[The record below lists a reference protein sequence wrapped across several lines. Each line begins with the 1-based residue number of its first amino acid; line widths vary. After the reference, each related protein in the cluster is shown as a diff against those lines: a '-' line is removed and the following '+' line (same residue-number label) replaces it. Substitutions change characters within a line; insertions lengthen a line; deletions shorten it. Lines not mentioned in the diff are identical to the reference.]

1 MKKSTIIWIV
11 IIVVVVGVLVWMGSK
26 STNQPPVTGPI
37 KIGIVTMQTGNLA
50 FLGENVVNSAKLAA
64 EKLGR
69 TNDVKFIIEDVG
81 NLGGQGE
88 AAVTAVQ
95 KLISVDRVQFI
106 IDGMTSNGTLAAAP
120 IVNAAKVVMVT
131 PLTGGQNVDESGEY
145 VFRNGPS
152 DILGGVIP
160 AKDMT
165 GKFGFKKVA
174 LVTDNA
180 EYTLDIVKHF
190 KSTFTGIII
199 SDQVVQPDGKDY
211 RTDLAK
217 VKAANPEAIF
227 LNTATGVSA
236 RYIIKQAREL
246 GINVPIFANFIAY
259 GPDLISV
266 AGQAAEGVYIYDPEF
281 DQTSSEVSSF
291 LAEYKKEFG
300 FDPPIA
306 FHTTGTYDDVK
317 MGLEAIDAVGYDGQK
332 IHDYLL
338 KNIQNW
344 QGYNGSVSFD
354 RQGNSGTGFILKQI
368 KDGKLVE
375 VK

>member
-1 MKKSTIIWIV
+1 MKKIIIGIVVV
-11 IIVVVVGVLVWMGSK
+11 IIVIGALVWAGSK
-26 STNQPPVTGPI
+26 KNDEPKTNGQI
-37 KIGIVTMQTGNLA
+37 KIGIITMQTGNLA
-50 FLGENVVNSAKLAA
+50 FLGENVVNSARLAV

-69 TNDVKFIIEDVG
+69 AQDVEFIIEDVG
-81 NLGGQGE
+81 DLDGQGR
-88 AAVTAVQ
+88 AAVTAAQ
-95 KLISVDRVQFI
+95 KLINVDKVQFI
-106 IDGMTSNGTLAAAP
+106 IDGMSSNGTMAVAP
-120 IVNAAKVVMVT
+120 IVNEAKVVMVT

-160 AKDMT
+160 AEDMSD
-165 GKFGFKKVA
+165 KFGFKKVA
-174 LVTDNA
+174 LITDNA

-190 KSTFTGIII
+190 KKAFTGMIV
-199 SDQVVQPDGKDY
+199 SDQVVQPDGQDY

-217 VKAANPEAIF
+217 IKAANPEAVF

-259 GPDLISV
+259 GPDLISI
-266 AGQAAEGVYIYDPEF
+266 AGLAAEGVYIYDPEF
-281 DQTSSEVSSF
+281 NQSSLEVVGF
-291 LAEYKKEFG
+291 LADYKKEFG
-300 FDPPIA
+300 FEPPIA

-338 KNIQNW
+338 ENIQNW
-344 QGYNGSVSFD
+344 KGYNGTVSFD
-354 RQGNSGTGFILKQI
+354 AQGNSGTGFILKQI

>member
-1 MKKSTIIWIV
+1 MKKSIIWIA
-11 IIVVVVGVLVWMGSK
+11 IIVVVVGVLVWVGNRNTSAPQT
-26 STNQPPVTGPI
+26 SEPI
-37 KIGIVTMQTGNLA
+37 KIGIITMQTGNLA
-50 FLGENVVNSAKLAA
+50 FLGENVVNSAKLAV

-69 TNDVKFIIEDVG
+69 ANDVKFIVEDVG
-81 NLGGQGE
+81 NLDGQGK
-88 AAVTAVQ
+88 AAVSAAQ
-95 KLISVDRVQFI
+95 KLINVDKVQFI
-106 IDGMTSNGTLAAAP
+106 IDGMSSNGTLAVAP
-120 IVNAAKVVMVT
+120 IVNAAKVVMIT

-160 AKDMT
+160 AKNMT
-165 GKFGFKKVA
+165 EKFGFKKVA
-174 LVTDNA
+174 LMTDNA

-190 KSTFTGIII
+190 KRTFAGTIV
-199 SDQVVQPDGKDY
+199 SDQTVQPDGNDY

-217 VKAANPEAIF
+217 VKTANSEAIF

-266 AGQAAEGVYIYDPEF
+266 AGPAAEGVYIYDPEF
-281 DQTSSEVSSF
+281 NQTSPEVASF
-291 LAEYKKEFG
+291 LADYKKEFG
-300 FDPPIA
+300 FEPPIA

-344 QGYNGSVSFD
+344 KGFNGTVSFD
-354 RQGNSGTGFILKQI
+354 AQGNSGTGFILKQI
-368 KDGKLVE
+368 KNGKLV
-375 VK
+375 VVN